1 MFNAIIL
8 QCLGCCIVLL
18 HFNFIVSLMMNK
30 ANHTVIFSDA
40 VICLKIKN
48 SFHKLQEQLIVGL
61 KIRGGYIALE

>member
-1 MFNAIIL
+1 
-8 QCLGCCIVLL
+8 
-18 HFNFIVSLMMNK
+18 MMNK